1 MEKMKV
7 LVVEDSNTI
16 VKTYREEITIF
27 NENTDNFQ
35 YEIEHAINHKEA
47 MKKLKDFNNSFSG
60 AIIDLNLDKTNDDDC
75 SGIRIVDFIKQN
87 LRFPVFIISGTTHH
101 LSDEQ
106 KEQNEL
112 FKVISREDDFDFTEE
127 FRKIYD
133 TGIVDILN
141 QKGLVEKY
149 INEIF
154 WKHLS
159 NSLEPWMGEDTNKDT
174 NKRSLLRYT
183 IAHLQEYLD
192 TNDEGEELSYHPAE
206 FFITGPIKTYL
217 FTGDVFIKDELTYIV
232 ITPACDLSNNKAENV
247 LCLKV
252 LPVNQIPKVINQ
264 ETQEIKPKELS
275 KFLVNNAGDRYH
287 FMPSLVYKNKKFI
300 EGIIDFQSYT
310 AFNYADLSK
319 LLENEEIERYATI
332 SQPFLKDLIERYSR
346 YYSRQG
352 APNLSRNHLE
362 SLYNSNDSN

>member
-1 MEKMKV
+1 METMKV
-7 LVVEDSNTI
+7 LVVEDDTNI
-16 VKTYREEITIF
+16 VDTYRSEIKVF
-27 NENTDNFQ
+27 NRDTDNKYN
-35 YEIEHAINHKEA
+35 YEIEHANNYIEA
-47 MKKLKDFNNSFSG
+47 IEKLKDFNNSFSG
-60 AIIDLNLDKTNDDDC
+60 AIIDLNLDKSIDDDC
-75 SGIRIVDFIKQN
+75 SGIEIVDFIKQN

-106 KEQNEL
+106 KQENEL
-112 FKVISREDDFDFTEE
+112 FKVISREDNFDFTEE

-141 QKGLVEKY
+141 QKGLIEKY

-154 WKHLS
+154 WEHLS
-159 NSLEPWMGEDTNKDT
+159 NSLEPWMGNETNKESK
-174 NKRSLLRYT
+174 KRSLLRYT
-183 IAHLQEYLD
+183 IAHLQEYLE
-192 TNDEGEELSYHPAE
+192 TNEEGEELSYNPAE
-206 FFITGPIKTYL
+206 FFITGPIKKYL
-217 FTGDVFIKDELTYIV
+217 FTGDVFIRNELTYIV

-252 LPVNQIPKVINQ
+252 LCVNEVPKIINQ
-264 ETQEIKPKELS
+264 ETQKIKPKELS

-287 FMPSLVYKNKKFI
+287 FMPSLVYKNKNYA

-310 AFNYADLSK
+310 AFSYEELSGALK
-319 LLENEEIERYATI
+319 NKEIERYATI

-352 APNLSRNHLE
+352 APNMCKTLLENLHLST
-362 SLYNSNDSN
+362 